1 MHSIFHVLVIAL
13 VLILPAAQAAAGGD
27 WLLMSDVSFSDIET
41 EIGDANFDG
50 EINLITVAPRLYLAD
65 SFYVDGSV
73 SMGEGTISETDF
85 EATVFSLGGGLA
97 MLDRI
102 NFVTGSGHELRV
114 GLRYET
120 SEVTLGETQAE
131 INPLFADIAYSV
143 GLGHGLSGFT
153 EVSADVENLADRF
166 QIGLGLHKHVAKG
179 LLVSV
184 GYEREQSYYSDLHS
198 STVSGF
204 YLGAGYAF

>member
-13 VLILPAAQAAAGGD
+13 VLILPAAQAAAGGG

-41 EIGDANFDG
+41 EIGDADFDG
-50 EINLITVAPRLYLAD
+50 EINLITVAPRVYLAD

-97 MLDRI
+97 MLDGI

-120 SEVTLGETQAE
+120 SEVTLGETKAE
-131 INPLFADIAYSV
+131 ITPLFADIAYSV

-153 EVSADVENLADRF
+153 EVSVDVEHLTDRY
-166 QIGLGLHKHVAKG
+166 QIALGLHKHLAKG
-179 LLVSV
+179 FS
-184 GYEREQSYYSDLHS
+184 
-198 STVSGF
+198 
-204 YLGAGYAF
+204 

>member
-1 MHSIFHVLVIAL
+1 
-13 VLILPAAQAAAGGD
+13 
-27 WLLMSDVSFSDIET
+27 
-41 EIGDANFDG
+41 
-50 EINLITVAPRLYLAD
+50 
-65 SFYVDGSV
+65 
-73 SMGEGTISETDF
+73 
-85 EATVFSLGGGLA
+85 

-166 QIGLGLHKHVAKG
+166 QIGLAYISMWRRACS
-179 LLVSV
+179 LVSV
-184 GYEREQSYYSDLHS
+184 MSANSPITAICTLLQLLVLPWRWIRFLDPVIGGGLHWPHPLS
-198 STVSGF
+198 
-204 YLGAGYAF
+204 

>member
-1 MHSIFHVLVIAL
+1 M
-13 VLILPAAQAAAGGD
+13 
-27 WLLMSDVSFSDIET
+27 
-41 EIGDANFDG
+41 
-50 EINLITVAPRLYLAD
+50 
-65 SFYVDGSV
+65 
-73 SMGEGTISETDF
+73 
-85 EATVFSLGGGLA
+85 
-97 MLDRI
+97 DRI
-102 NFVTGSGHELRV
+102 NFFTGSGHELRL

-131 INPLFADIAYSV
+131 ITPLFADIAYSV

-179 LLVSV
+179 LHVSV